1 MPPLAGFSDNPFKT
15 RADLTRAALALLK
28 PLEQYKSPG
37 NARIKL
43 STASGA
49 GFSETAAQLEGF
61 ARPLWVVADLLRLQ
75 RAGDPSL
82 SSCDAR
88 LETWIEGF
96 KKGTDPRSPEYW
108 GDVGGFDQRM
118 VEMESVAYALLASP
132 RIFGFGGD
140 EETRGNLAAWLGRIN
155 GQAMPPNNWR
165 WFRVFVNLALVRV
178 LGVPLDE
185 LKTFIEADLEM
196 LDGFEIGEGWSSDG
210 LWSVDRRQADYYSGS
225 FAIQF
230 AQLLF
235 VRLAPDYD
243 VQRTEKYK
251 QQACDF
257 AQRFWRYFGTDGKT
271 PPWTNS
277 LGSAIPFGRS
287 LTYRFAFAAFWGA
300 AAAADIKLPEPLDHP
315 GVVKGILLRHLR
327 WWSKQSH
334 IFNLDGTLNI
344 GYTYP
349 NMYMSEDY
357 NSPQSVYWC
366 LKSFIALSIPE
377 DNPFW
382 SCEEMPHPMVI
393 SETSKTFPNVTL
405 VWPPMQI
412 LCNTPEH
419 HFMLSTGQST
429 RKNHKARESKYAKFA
444 YSSVFAFSVSI
455 GPLLEQMA
463 PDSTLCIS
471 KDDGE
476 SWKAAWEPSS
486 VQHDSVQVGD
496 EVLPTLVSS
505 WKPWKPIGLV
515 IHTTLVPPTRRWP
528 GWHIRIHKVE
538 WDSASTDGERPKRLR
553 CLDSGFAV
561 SAQTSKGD
569 SLFEKPY
576 SPAFLRSQEES
587 ENWWKDDTSSLIV
600 SSGGASGVRD
610 LTPSFVAD
618 GTSTNRRHELKS
630 QSIII
635 KPDANTNLISQRTL
649 LPSVQ
654 HTADYDIQSREERV
668 AKVHPNLWSFTVV
681 TGIFAIGPSQRSA
694 DEIWDMW
701 MTPPTGVL
709 DCKPG
714 DQATI
719 TFN

>member
-277 LGSAIPFGRS
+277 
-287 LTYRFAFAAFWGA
+287 
-300 AAAADIKLPEPLDHP
+300 
-315 GVVKGILLRHLR
+315 VK
-327 WWSKQSH
+327 
-334 IFNLDGTLNI
+334 
-344 GYTYP
+344 
-349 NMYMSEDY
+349 
-357 NSPQSVYWC
+357 
-366 LKSFIALSIPE
+366 
-377 DNPFW
+377 
-382 SCEEMPHPMVI
+382 I
-393 SETSKTFPNVTL
+393 S
-405 VWPPMQI
+405 
-412 LCNTPEH
+412 
-419 HFMLSTGQST
+419 
-429 RKNHKARESKYAKFA
+429 
-444 YSSVFAFSVSI
+444 
-455 GPLLEQMA
+455 
-463 PDSTLCIS
+463 
-471 KDDGE
+471 
-476 SWKAAWEPSS
+476 
-486 VQHDSVQVGD
+486 D
-496 EVLPTLVSS
+496 E
-505 WKPWKPIGLV
+505 
-515 IHTTLVPPTRRWP
+515 
-528 GWHIRIHKVE
+528 
-538 WDSASTDGERPKRLR
+538 
-553 CLDSGFAV
+553 
-561 SAQTSKGD
+561 
-569 SLFEKPY
+569 
-576 SPAFLRSQEES
+576 
-587 ENWWKDDTSSLIV
+587 
-600 SSGGASGVRD
+600 
-610 LTPSFVAD
+610 
-618 GTSTNRRHELKS
+618 
-630 QSIII
+630 
-635 KPDANTNLISQRTL
+635 
-649 LPSVQ
+649 
-654 HTADYDIQSREERV
+654 
-668 AKVHPNLWSFTVV
+668 
-681 TGIFAIGPSQRSA
+681 
-694 DEIWDMW
+694 
-701 MTPPTGVL
+701 
-709 DCKPG
+709 
-714 DQATI
+714 
-719 TFN
+719 